1 MNKILIPHTKA
12 YDAINWASEHFG
24 AFGCEIQHTFPAN
37 MYEFRFYKSEQASMF
52 ALRWM
57 Q

>member
-1 MNKILIPHTKA
+1 MNKILIPHNRA
-12 YDAINWASEHFG
+12 YDAIVWASKHFG
-24 AFGCEIQHTFPAN
+24 DGGYIVQHTFPAN
-37 MYEFRFYKSEQASMF
+37 MYEFRFTHADQASLF

>member
-1 MNKILIPHTKA
+1 MTKIRIPHTVA
-12 YDAINWASEHFG
+12 YDAIVWASKHFG
-24 AFGCEIQHTFPAN
+24 DGGYIVQHTFPAN
-37 MYEFRFYKSEQASMF
+37 MYEFGFPHADQASLF

>member
-1 MNKILIPHTKA
+1 MNKILIPHTEA
-12 YDAINWASEHFG
+12 YNAILWASKHFG
-24 AFGCEIQHTFPAN
+24 DGGYIVQHTFPAD
-37 MYEFRFYKSEQASMF
+37 MYEFRFERSDQASLF